1 MNALTQPIAAG
12 QPLSKSQHDLHN
24 ARSVLD
30 ATLRVVRQHLHD
42 SADPLVI
49 SRFGDVHI
57 RIAVAAALLERAE
70 EFLANATDDIEVSIA
85 VAESHLASAE
95 ALNAASNAEFELTGQ
110 RTPLSGSLH
119 EPLRFKLQL
128 IGNFRLN
135 GIHPPSLHTS
145 TQEAV

>member
-12 QPLSKSQHDLHN
+12 QPLANSRHDLHN
-24 ARSVLD
+24 ARRLLD
-30 ATLRVVRQHLHD
+30 STLRFVHQHTEASD
-42 SADPLVI
+42 EPLVI

-57 RIAVAAALLERAE
+57 RIEVAAALLERAE
-70 EFLANATDDIEVSIA
+70 ELLASGTDDIEIGIA

-95 ALNAASNAEFELTGQ
+95 ASSVASNAEFELTGL
-110 RTPLSGSLH
+110 RTALPGSLH
-119 EPLRFKLQL
+119 DPLRRKLQL

-145 TQEAV
+145 TQGAV